1 MVTKRCRPVVFV
13 SSLIVF
19 LFFYFLVELLKS
31 LNKGSVA
38 INQPS
43 LNSPAIYPVQLLI
56 PIQPLPQPQPQP
68 QPQNSSMSLSNS
80 LTVSPSL
87 KNPAFLAQ
95 SGTYSFRICPPSNQ
109 PVGAQNPP
117 GVVLP
122 GGFTLIELPKPG
134 PDGAPQ
140 EVKPPPPTT
149 ETCSAAQNKDT
160 ACNLSTTAKQFVG
173 FETLSKVKDLL
184 RRRLS
189 QSGSSSGQ
197 VSDEKEP
204 SVENIEADNRQT
216 SSQESNF
223 DLSSEELS
231 SDFSEEE
238 DFDDDVSFLIIFI
251 KLV

>member
-1 MVTKRCRPVVFV
+1 MSIIFV
-13 SSLIVF
+13 SILTIFSLF
-19 LFFYFLVELLKS
+19 FLVELLQS
-31 LNKGSVA
+31 LSKGSVA
-38 INQPS
+38 LHQPS
-43 LNSPAIYPVQLLI
+43 PNSPTIYPLQLLI
-56 PIQPLPQPQPQP
+56 PIQSLPQPQN
-68 QPQNSSMSLSNS
+68 NSTPLPSS

-109 PVGAQNPP
+109 AVGGQNPP
-117 GVVLP
+117 GIVLP

-140 EVKPPPPTT
+140 EVKPPPPLPQTT
-149 ETCSAAQNKDT
+149 ETGSTAQDKDT
-160 ACNLSTTAKQFVG
+160 TSNMSTMAKQFVG
-173 FETLSKVKDLL
+173 FETLSKVKDML

-189 QSGSSSGQ
+189 QSSSSSGL
-197 VSDEKEP
+197 VSEEKVP
-204 SVENIEADNRQT
+204 SVENNEADNRQT

-223 DLSSEELS
+223 DLSSEEFS

-238 DFDDDVSFLIIFI
+238 ELDDNVSFLIIFI